1 MKVKSFLKDVG
12 GASRVT
18 KARENAF
25 ANASTTPKKS
35 DPINDVARLLH
46 PGELHLVIESIREAS
61 PTAKT
66 FRFVAEEGHLPYFQP
81 GQFLTLKT
89 KIRESLVTRP
99 YSISSAPY
107 ETRGEHPYVEITVR
121 KSKGDGFF
129 SDYLYDRAKVGDKFI
144 SEVGLGQFYHDPIRD
159 SHDVTCIA
167 GGSGITPFVSM
178 AKAVKHSDLDIN
190 LTILFGSV
198 TLDDIILKDELEAC
212 VCDKV
217 KVVHV
222 LSGVNPGWKG
232 ETGFIGHDKMEKYST
247 KDTTFFVCGPSALY
261 DYAAS
266 SLAKINVPK
275 RRIRFEVFGET
286 KHVETLPDF
295 PEGVAEKTFQIKV
308 LRGIHQDVIPAKGN
322 ESILVALERAGI
334 DVKVQCRSGVCACC
348 RIRVLEGNFYI
359 NKDNDVRRAADK
371 DFGYVHAC
379 ATYPVSD
386 LTIRIPIK

>member
-18 KARENAF
+18 KAREEAF
-25 ANASTTPKKS
+25 AKASETPKKS
-35 DPINDVARLLH
+35 DPINDVARALH
-46 PGELHLVIESIREAS
+46 PGELHLVVESIRDAS

-66 FRFVAEEGHLPYFQP
+66 FRFTAEEGHLPYFQP
-81 GQFLTLKT
+81 GQFLTLQT
-89 KIRESLVTRP
+89 KIGNSLVTRP

-129 SDYLYDRAKVGDKFI
+129 SDYMYDEVKVGDKFV

-159 SHDVTCIA
+159 AHDVTCIA
-167 GGSGITPFVSM
+167 GGSGITPFLSM
-178 AKAVKHSDLDIN
+178 AKAVKHGDLDIN

-198 TLDDIILKDELEAC
+198 VLDDIILKDELEAC

-217 KVVHV
+217 RVVHV

-247 KDTTFFVCGPSALY
+247 KDTTFFVCGPQALY

-275 RRIRFEVFGET
+275 RRIRFEVFGQARNIET
-286 KHVETLPDF
+286 FPDF
-295 PEGVAEKTFQIKV
+295 PEEAAGKTFKIKV
-308 LRGIHQDVIPAKGN
+308 VRGIHVDTIPAKST

-334 DVKVQCRSGVCACC
+334 ALHNSCRSGSCGFC
-348 RIRVLEGNFYI
+348 RTRVLEGTYYVYAVG
-359 NKDNDVRRAADK
+359 DGRRAADK
-371 DFGYVHAC
+371 DYGYVHAC
-379 ATYPVSD
+379 STYPTSD

>member
-12 GASRVT
+12 GASKVT
-18 KARENAF
+18 KARQEAF
-25 ANASTTPKKS
+25 AKASSTPKKS
-35 DPINDVARLLH
+35 DPINEVAKALH
-46 PGELHLVIESIREAS
+46 PGELHLVVESIRDAS

-66 FRFVAEEGHLPYFQP
+66 FRFHAEEGHLPYFQP

-89 KIRESLVTRP
+89 KVGDSLVTRP

-129 SDYLYDRAKVGDKFI
+129 CDYMYDEVKIGDTFI
-144 SEVGLGQFYHDPIRD
+144 GEVGLGQFYYDPIRD
-159 SHDVTCIA
+159 SHYVTCIA
-167 GGSGITPFVSM
+167 GGSGITPFLSM
-178 AKAVKHSDLDIN
+178 AKAVKHGDLDID

-198 TLDDIILKDELEAC
+198 VESDIILKDELEAC

-217 KVVHV
+217 HVVHV

-232 ETGFIGHDKMEKYST
+232 EVGFIGHDKMEKYSGP
-247 KDTTFFVCGPSALY
+247 DATFFVCGPQALY

-275 RRIRFEVFGET
+275 RRIRFEVFGQARNIET
-286 KHVETLPDF
+286 FPDF
-295 PEGVAEKTFQIKV
+295 PEEAANKTFKIKV
-308 LRGIHQDVIPAKGN
+308 MRGIHEDVIPAKST

-334 DVKVQCRSGVCACC
+334 AIENSCRSGSCGFC
-348 RIRVLEGNFYI
+348 RTRVLEGEVYVCKI
-359 NKDNDVRRAADK
+359 NDGRRAADK
-371 DFGYVHAC
+371 EFGYVHAC
-379 ATYPVSD
+379 STYPVSD